1 MTKIKKGFPRKNEC
15 LFLTHSMTTYI
26 VFLILFLIASFLI
39 FYAYVLFPL
48 ILARLISKRKK
59 VPMDSEGNMG
69 FEPVSILI
77 AAFNEEGVIEEKLN
91 SIANL
96 NYPKDKIEVL
106 VGSDASNDRT
116 NEIVKQY
123 EQKYPFIK
131 LVAYNERRGKPSVI
145 NDLFSVA
152 LHEIIVLTDAN
163 VMFEKDM
170 LTRLIKQFRDPKI
183 GLVGANIL
191 NIGLKKDGISIQEKS
206 YIERENLIKYR
217 EGKLWGTM
225 MGPFGGCFAMRKKLF
240 TRIPAGFLVDDFYLS
255 MKVLEK
261 KFLCIND
268 LDAIC
273 YEDVSNDIVQE
284 YKRKARISAGNFQ
297 NLSEFR
303 YLLFKPFT
311 PEGFCFIS
319 HKFLRWITPFLILTT
334 VLSLIILSFH
344 SKIYLF
350 LLAGELFLLSAPIFD
365 SVLGKM
371 GIHIR
376 LLRFVAYFSYMN
388 LALLKGFFRFVN
400 GIQSG
405 IWTPTKRES

>member
-1 MTKIKKGFPRKNEC
+1 MEKKGFQDKNEC
-15 LFLTHSMTTYI
+15 LFLTHCMTTYI
-26 VFLILFLIASFLI
+26 LFLILFSIASFLI
-39 FYAYVLFPL
+39 CYAYVVFPL
-48 ILARLISKRKK
+48 ILSRLSAKRKK
-59 VPMDSEGNMG
+59 IPLMTEGNMG
-69 FEPVSILI
+69 FEAVSILI
-77 AAFNEEGVIEEKLN
+77 SAYNEESVIEEKLK
-91 SIANL
+91 SIVNL

-106 VGSDASNDRT
+106 VGSDASDDAT
-116 NEIVKQY
+116 HEIVKMF
-123 EQKYPFIK
+123 EQKHSFIK
-131 LVAYNERRGKPSVI
+131 LVVYNERRGKPSVI
-145 NDLFSVA
+145 NDLFA
-152 LHEIIVLTDAN
+152 LARHELVVLTDAN
-163 VMFEKDM
+163 VMFEKEV
-170 LTRLIKQFRDPKI
+170 LTRLIKQFRNPKV

-240 TRIPAGFLVDDFYLS
+240 SPIPAGFLVDDFYLS

-261 KFLCIND
+261 KYHCIND

-273 YEDVSNDIVQE
+273 YEDVSNDILQE

-297 NLSEFR
+297 NLSAFR
-303 YLLFKPFT
+303 CLLFRPFT

-319 HKFLRWITPFLILTT
+319 HKFLRWITPFLILIT
-334 VLSLIILSFH
+334 VLSLLVLSFYD
-344 SKIYLF
+344 KIFLF
-350 LLAGELFLLSAPIFD
+350 LLIAELLLLFAPIFD

-371 GIHIR
+371 GIHLR

-400 GIQSG
+400 GIKSG
-405 IWTPTKRES
+405 VWTPTKRES

>member
-1 MTKIKKGFPRKNEC
+1 MEKKGFQDKNEC
-15 LFLTHSMTTYI
+15 LFLTHCMTTYI
-26 VFLILFLIASFLI
+26 LFLILFSIASFLI
-39 FYAYVLFPL
+39 CYAYVVFPL
-48 ILARLISKRKK
+48 ILSRLSAKRKK
-59 VPMDSEGNMG
+59 IPLMTEGNMG
-69 FEPVSILI
+69 FEAVSILI
-77 AAFNEEGVIEEKLN
+77 SAYNEESVIEEKLK
-91 SIANL
+91 SIVNL

-106 VGSDASNDRT
+106 VGSDASDDAT
-116 NEIVKQY
+116 HEIVKMF
-123 EQKYPFIK
+123 EQKHSFIK
-131 LVAYNERRGKPSVI
+131 LVVYNERRGKPSVI
-145 NDLFSVA
+145 NDLFA
-152 LHEIIVLTDAN
+152 LARHELVVLTDAN
-163 VMFEKDM
+163 VMFEREM
-170 LTRLIKQFRDPKI
+170 LTRLIKQFRNPKV

-240 TRIPAGFLVDDFYLS
+240 SPIPAGFLVDDFYLS

-261 KFLCIND
+261 KYHCIND

-273 YEDVSNDIVQE
+273 YEDVSNDILQE

-297 NLSEFR
+297 NLSAFR
-303 YLLFKPFT
+303 YLLFRPFT

-319 HKFLRWITPFLILTT
+319 HKFLRWITPFLILIT
-334 VLSLIILSFH
+334 VLSLLVLSFYD
-344 SKIYLF
+344 KIFLF
-350 LLAGELFLLSAPIFD
+350 LLIAELLLLFAPIFD

-371 GIHIR
+371 GIHLR

-400 GIQSG
+400 GIKSG
-405 IWTPTKRES
+405 VWTPTKRES